1 MSLFEK
7 GVSGNP
13 AGRPKGLLTG
23 RAKALYALDQV
34 VSREENIA
42 LIEGALEKTLREKPM
57 WFFINVIMP
66 LLPKETKG
74 VLETGDEAVH
84 MIAAVMG
91 KSICWSDDQEEN
103 GSDRTKQRF
112 HGNAFVF
119 VGAHRSVTAR

>member
-1 MSLFEK
+1 MALFEK

-13 AGRPKGLLTG
+13 CGRPKGLLTG

-34 VSREENIA
+34 VSKEENIE

-74 VLETGDEAVH
+74 VLETGDRVIEWKSLVS
-84 MIAAVMG
+84 AAT
-91 KSICWSDDQEEN
+91 DADTQLE
-103 GSDRTKQRF
+103 RT
-112 HGNAFVF
+112 
-119 VGAHRSVTAR
+119 

>member
-1 MSLFEK
+1 MALFEK

-13 AGRPKGLLTG
+13 CGRPKGLLTG

-34 VSREENIA
+34 VSKEENIE

-74 VLETGDEAVH
+74 VLETGDRVIEWKSLVS
-84 MIAAVMG
+84 AAADT
-91 KSICWSDDQEEN
+91 SEQLE
-103 GSDRTKQRF
+103 RT
-112 HGNAFVF
+112 
-119 VGAHRSVTAR
+119 

>member
-1 MSLFEK
+1 MALFEK

-34 VSREENIA
+34 VSKEENIV
-42 LIEGALEKTLREKPM
+42 LIEGALEKTLKEKPM

-74 VLETGDEAVH
+74 VLEAGDRVIEWKSL
-84 MIAAVMG
+84 ISAA
-91 KSICWSDDQEEN
+91 DPATE
-103 GSDRTKQRF
+103 
-112 HGNAFVF
+112 
-119 VGAHRSVTAR
+119 

>member
-1 MSLFEK
+1 MALFEK

-34 VSREENIA
+34 VAKEENLA

-74 VLETGDEAVH
+74 VLETGDRVIEWQSLV
-84 MIAAVMG
+84 
-91 KSICWSDDQEEN
+91 
-103 GSDRTKQRF
+103 
-112 HGNAFVF
+112 
-119 VGAHRSVTAR
+119 SVSKEVIRASEG